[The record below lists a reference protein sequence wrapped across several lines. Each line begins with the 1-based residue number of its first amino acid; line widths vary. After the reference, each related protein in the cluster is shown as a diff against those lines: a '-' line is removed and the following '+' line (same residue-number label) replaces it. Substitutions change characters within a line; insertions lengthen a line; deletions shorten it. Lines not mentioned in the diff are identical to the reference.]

1 MTPDVV
7 MNDPNPLQTLSRI
20 LEDFHR
26 NGPDSQ
32 EKLEAISLYREFHA
46 RDFEVFEQDIIAS
59 MGLFYK
65 LDEPESLYSFLI
77 SRMGEANRVD
87 NDHILTPVQASLVS
101 AIEDHELVS
110 ISAPT
115 SAGKSY
121 SIRDFISK
129 GEGDAVIV
137 VPSRALIAEYVGAL
151 RQYFFGEKG
160 SDGNA
165 LR

>member
-59 MGLFYK
+59 MGLFRR
-65 LDEPESLYSFLI
+65 P
-77 SRMGEANRVD
+77 
-87 NDHILTPVQASLVS
+87 P
-101 AIEDHELVS
+101 
-110 ISAPT
+110 
-115 SAGKSY
+115 
-121 SIRDFISK
+121 
-129 GEGDAVIV
+129 
-137 VPSRALIAEYVGAL
+137 AL
-151 RQYFFGEKG
+151 
-160 SDGNA
+160 
-165 LR
+165 